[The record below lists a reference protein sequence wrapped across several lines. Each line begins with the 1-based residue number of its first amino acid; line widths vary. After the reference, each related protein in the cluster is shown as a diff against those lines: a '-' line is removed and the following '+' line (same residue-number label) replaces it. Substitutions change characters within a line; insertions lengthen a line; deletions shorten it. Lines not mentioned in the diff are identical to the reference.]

1 MQNFLIIGQVV
12 PEIWGG
18 THRLRMRIYY
28 TDSRNWREIYGC
40 IISTFCLHILK
51 IYFSNQKQILE
62 IVCRIVL
69 RLAKIVSL
77 PNCWAFVLNTNWIFR
92 TEWKS
97 ELDWERKWRIKVT
110 QIPRRSRHEI
120 SSGTLFEIFIF
131 CPKIQLW
138 FPRKLSIFCLK
149 KLVKMLWFW
158 TF

>member
-1 MQNFLIIGQVV
+1 MQIGEKCWTRRKYKDVEARVAYARAEKNFV

-97 ELDWERKWRIKVT
+97 ELDWQKKWRIKVT
-110 QIPRRSRHEI
+110 QI
-120 SSGTLFEIFIF
+120 LFDCRANGED
-131 CPKIQLW
+131 PDM
-138 FPRKLSIFCLK
+138 KLALAVNSH
-149 KLVKMLWFW
+149 
-158 TF
+158 